1 MPLNLSINDGDITPY
16 LKYNAKAGRWYV
28 KPEGGGDEIE
38 IDKPRLAFDM
48 AHIKTGWIYYQ
59 EGSGP
64 EKVWDP
70 SQTQMAPKPPGPKK
84 FKRGFE
90 VMVFGADNV
99 PGIGPIGLREFS
111 STAANC
117 ITSILG
123 MYEEYEAGVAANPN
137 CIPFYQCLGVKPIQ
151 GAYGTNY
158 EPQFVLK
165 AWVPIAKIP
174 AFQPKFDD
182 GWEAP
187 REGKTTFVPNARDRA
202 NQIYEPAPIAD
213 RHAPVGGGDF
223 PDDEIPFAAEWR

>member
-16 LKYNAKAGRWYV
+16 IKYNAKAGRWYV
-28 KPEGGGDEIE
+28 KPEGKTDEVE

-48 AHIKTGWIYYQ
+48 ANIRTGWIFYQ

-70 SQTQMAPKPPGPKK
+70 NNKQEAPRPPGPKK

-90 VMVFGADNV
+90 VMVFGADNI
-99 PGIGPIGLREFS
+99 PGVGQLGLREFS

-117 ITSILG
+117 ITAILG
-123 MYEEYEAGVAANPN
+123 MYADYEAGMAANPGAV
-137 CIPFYQCLGVKPIQ
+137 PFYQSLGVKPVQ

-165 AWVPIAKIP
+165 AWVLRAKIP
-174 AFQPKFDD
+174 AFTHPPSDADIGFDN
-182 GWEAP
+182 AP
-187 REGKTTFVPNARDRA
+187 PIGDDWQAPNNGPVNIAPNARDRA
-202 NQIYEPAPIAD
+202 
-213 RHAPVGGGDF
+213 
-223 PDDEIPFAAEWR
+223 DDELIDDPIPF